1 MTEQVGFLKGIYFEL
16 GFESDKKPEAKMEK
30 KRYFRL
36 GDGISKTTVR
46 KYGILI
52 FLLGKPWLK

>member
-16 GFESDKKPEAKMEK
+16 GFERDKKPEAKMEK

-36 GDGISKTTVR
+36 GDGISKNTVR
-46 KYGILI
+46 KYGVLI